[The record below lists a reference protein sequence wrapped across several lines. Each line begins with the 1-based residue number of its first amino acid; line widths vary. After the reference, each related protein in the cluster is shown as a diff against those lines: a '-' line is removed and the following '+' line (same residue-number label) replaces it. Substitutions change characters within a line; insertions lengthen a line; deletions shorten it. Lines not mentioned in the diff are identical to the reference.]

1 MQHST
6 TRRQLLASVTPAALA
21 TVAGAS
27 LLQRPAEAS
36 GYGEV
41 TRRAYAKFA
50 PEFDRIANT
59 PIRRIAEATEERAY
73 RDFRRALKPV
83 TEHLRGVVR
92 ECAAEIPAGDTSE
105 FDIKL
110 GMLFIEAVADA
121 LNLPD
126 ECIERLR

>member
-41 TRRAYAKFA
+41 TRRAYAQLA
-50 PEFDRIANT
+50 PQFDRIADT
-59 PIRRIAEATEERAY
+59 PVPRITEAAEDRAY
-73 RDFRRALKPV
+73 REFRHAMLPV
-83 TEHLRGVVR
+83 TEHLAAVAH
-92 ECAAEIPAGDTSE
+92 ECAGVIPCSDTSE
-105 FDIKL
+105 FKIKL
-110 GMLFIEAVADA
+110 GMLFIAAIADA
-121 LNLPD
+121 LNLPE
-126 ECIERLR
+126 ECAAPLR